1 MIDII
6 VLTYNN
12 LQNTSLCIESIFAY
26 TSGFR
31 LIVVDNN
38 STDGTVEYLKKLDQE
53 NLILHFSSK
62 NLGCVIGRNFA
73 YTLSK
78 DAEYICFLDNDQF
91 VTEGWVESYMSYI
104 DRGFDVIGFD
114 RSSGLVNLAREN
126 VGCEVIEG
134 DFETY
139 DFSAISADAIML
151 IGTLVHIPYDR
162 FSDFFKDIIF
172 SLSDFGKILITLKE
186 GTGTWTDEKGRTFY
200 LWQDEKARIIFDS
213 HGFTVCD
220 FSRSVSKTGSGEIWL
235 GYVLEK
241 MKKNRCKAVD
251 EAFYDAINV

>member
-1 MIDII
+1 MWRNLKKIQNHNQDKSEKSIADSLNSFIMRDYYQKKYKAYHEKTFTIDPSDFLAPLAERLAAGAI
-6 VLTYNN
+6 VLDVG
-12 LQNTSLCIESIFAY
+12 CG
-26 TSGFR
+26 SGR
-31 LIVVDNN
+31 DL
-38 STDGTVEYLKKLDQE
+38 LWMKK
-53 NLILHFSSK
+53 K
-62 NLGCVIGRNFA
+62 
-73 YTLSK
+73 
-78 DAEYICFLDNDQF
+78 
-91 VTEGWVESYMSYI
+91 
-104 DRGFDVIGFD
+104 GFDVIGFD